1 MTSRILGSII
11 ERTYYASK
19 SKYNGNNHD
28 EEWLPHRYYNDKVVS
43 WENIVD
49 DINDDIKFN
58 IGDEIYIS
66 EDEKVKITDKKYR
79 LDLNCNMY
87 YTDKIISTKEI
98 DKEKAEQDRELLMN
112 EYLDNN
118 KKLDTF
124 FKINNINPMT
134 IGYLYEDQLMKYI
147 NLDVE
152 TIKDKKLI
160 IDGNVYSG
168 MRDAYISPN
177 GEYIQKEV
185 KA

>member
-1 MTSRILGSII
+1 M
-11 ERTYYASK
+11 
-19 SKYNGNNHD
+19 
-28 EEWLPHRYYNDKVVS
+28 
-43 WENIVD
+43 
-49 DINDDIKFN
+49 F
-58 IGDEIYIS
+58 
-66 EDEKVKITDKKYR
+66 KITDKKYR

-87 YTDKIISTKEI
+87 YTNKIISIKEI
-98 DKEKAEQDRELLMN
+98 NKEKAEQDRELLMN

-168 MRDAYISPN
+168 MWDAYISPN
-177 GEYIQKEV
+177 GEYIKIERN
-185 KA
+185 